1 MIAIRFDFLQDG
13 RLWRRM
19 PRGFAEL
26 RLFFFNSFFV
36 PSSRRHFSI
45 VRSIGLVR
53 LIGLPGKKSDDFCFS
68 FFFRFDFSI
77 LPICF
82 FSYPLLHTLG
92 RRVLHLFFN
101 FFPFFF
107 HPHRRRRSYTHTTKK
122 ETRRRGKKRK
132 KRNETKLRSS
142 CPEERPEGVVVER
155 EKKEIAKK
163 KKKNRFLLLWF
174 SPIFV
179 RFPRFPTP
187 RNTKKKRPGE
197 RCGLAAFY
205 WVFVPSFRT
214 AVMGWGG
221 GTLRANFCFFF
232 F

>member
-1 MIAIRFDFLQDG
+1 M
-13 RLWRRM
+13 
-19 PRGFAEL
+19 
-26 RLFFFNSFFV
+26 
-36 PSSRRHFSI
+36 
-45 VRSIGLVR
+45 
-53 LIGLPGKKSDDFCFS
+53 
-68 FFFRFDFSI
+68 
-77 LPICF
+77 
-82 FSYPLLHTLG
+82 G

-214 AVMGWGG
+214 AGMGLGG
-221 GTLRANFCFFF
+221 GGVLYGQIFASFFF
-232 F
+232 NFSHFRGFWPSQSCRNESLRRPMGSPLFLTGLTGFFFYHKK